1 MNKGKEPF
9 PPRRVIERHFSC
21 LKAVKDVLGNSVS
34 VFVSIGL
41 YWAFRENGVSS
52 RGSLVLQEMGVIAKY
67 KDRKGYRWKGGKP
80 SMEMAQLLAVNILK
94 KDRDS
99 LNRKIKDI
107 EKYLV

>member
-21 LKAVKDVLGNSVS
+21 LNVVKTVLGKSI
-34 VFVSIGL
+34 FVSIDL

-52 RGSLVLQEMGVIAKY
+52 RGSLVLQEMGVIVKY

-94 KDRDS
+94 KDRAS
-99 LNRKIKDI
+99 LTRKIKDI